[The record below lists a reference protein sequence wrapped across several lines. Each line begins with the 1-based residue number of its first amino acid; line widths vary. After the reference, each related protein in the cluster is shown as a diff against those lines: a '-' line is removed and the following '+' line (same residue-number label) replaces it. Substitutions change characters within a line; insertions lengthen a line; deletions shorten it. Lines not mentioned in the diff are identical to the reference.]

1 MRGIS
6 AKILHCA
13 AVASVAALTGTAPG
27 AFAQEISPTGQ
38 YQEGL
43 AIGSWLVF
51 PKIFVGAVW
60 DSNPTQFTTQN
71 SNSEVG
77 ARVVPDIRLLYDG
90 GIHKTLLYGVA
101 DARFINSDTISATAG
116 FTHTYEAMQDLRF
129 TFLGNYTRQ
138 TDLFTSALNFNNGA
152 IGPSVSP
159 DANVP
164 VIINPFGTTPAV
176 NPTAYNQF
184 TLGASALKNFN
195 NAFVAVS
202 GTAFHIAFD
211 KFTALPFNDP
221 FSTSHDGT
229 SVWATGRVGYNITPQ
244 FYVFGEGSGIFQRFR
259 NSVFDTNG
267 YRVTGGV
274 GSQDAQSLIRGEVYG
289 GYQAQE
295 LVHDDLNA
303 LAVGTVNGSVDAN
316 GIPVV
321 NINGVPITNGNIQK
335 NVNSPVFGGRVYYF
349 PTRYWTL
356 VAAVDQTLGIST
368 AQALTIPAG
377 TATLATNALLQTTYS
392 LAEWWSIGGRVGY
405 SQGRYYGIDR
415 LDNGWMAGASFNYDI
430 WRNLRLTLDY
440 QWSTLRSNVD
450 LSDFTR
456 NVYTAGLTYRY

>member
-1 MRGIS
+1 MGALRTQLMGW
-6 AKILHCA
+6 A
-13 AVASVAALTGTAPG
+13 AFAALASIVGLAPP
-27 AFAQEISPTGQ
+27 AFAQEVSPTGQ
-38 YQEGL
+38 YKEGL
-43 AIGSWLVF
+43 AIGSWLVY

-60 DSNPTQFTTQN
+60 DSNANQYTTQN
-71 SNSEVG
+71 SNSDVG
-77 ARVVPDIRLLYDG
+77 VRVVPDIRAFYDG

-101 DARFINSDTISATAG
+101 DARFLNSDTVSATAG
-116 FTHTYEAMQDLRF
+116 FTHTYEAMRDLVF
-129 TFLGNYTRQ
+129 TVLGNYTRQ

-152 IGPSVSP
+152 IGPSISP

-164 VIINPFGTTPAV
+164 IIINPFGTTPGV

-184 TLGASALKNFN
+184 TLGASALKSFD
-195 NAFVAVS
+195 NAFVALS

-229 SVWATGRVGYNITPQ
+229 SVWATGRAGYNLTPQ
-244 FYVFGEGSGIFQRFR
+244 LYVFAEGSGIFQRFR
-259 NSVFDTNG
+259 NSAFDTNG
-267 YRVTGGV
+267 YRVIGGF
-274 GSQDAQSLIRGEVYG
+274 GNHDAESLIRGEVYG

-303 LAVGTVNGSVDAN
+303 AVPVIVNGTDAN
-316 GIPVV
+316 GTPVV
-321 NINGVPITNGNIQK
+321 NINGVTVINSNIPST
-335 NVNSPVFGGRVYYF
+335 VNSAIFGGRVYYL
-349 PTRYWTL
+349 PTRYWSL

-368 AQALTIPAG
+368 VLSPTIPAG
-377 TATLATNALLQTTYS
+377 TPTLATNAILQSNYS
-392 LAEWWSIGGRVGY
+392 LAEWWSVGARVGY

-440 QWSTLRSNVD
+440 QWSTVRSNVEF
-450 LSDFTR
+450 SDFTR